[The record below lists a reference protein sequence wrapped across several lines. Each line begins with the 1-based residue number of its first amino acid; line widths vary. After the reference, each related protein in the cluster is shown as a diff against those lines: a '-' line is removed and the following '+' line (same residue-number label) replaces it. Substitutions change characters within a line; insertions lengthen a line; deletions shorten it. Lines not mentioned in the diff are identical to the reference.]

1 MGPSKK
7 KMGDLAKFQ
16 VLRAVC
22 EAPVTVFKFSA
33 DSFLENG
40 DLRLFRE
47 VVGDL
52 NMLREFGWV
61 LFDLDL
67 VSEHRSDGQEW
78 RLYSVQANGQL
89 GEMDCC
95 APARLDDSLLPIQ
108 NVRPL
113 LQQADVSDVVKN
125 YSVREPTEDDADL
138 DNCRVAKM
146 YHTVQCVAIFRT
158 NQLPNV

>member
-1 MGPSKK
+1 
-7 KMGDLAKFQ
+7 MGDQEKFQ
-16 VLRAVC
+16 LLRAVC
-22 EAPVTVFKFSA
+22 ESPVKVFQFRA
-33 DSFLENG
+33 ESFLENG
-40 DLRLFRE
+40 DLRMFRE

-52 NMLREFGWV
+52 NLLREFGWV

-78 RLYSVQANGQL
+78 RLYSVQPNGQI

-108 NVRPL
+108 SVRPL
-113 LQQADVSDVVKN
+113 LQQADVSDVVSN
-125 YSVREPTEDDADL
+125 YKVREPTEDDADL

-158 NQLPNV
+158 NQLA